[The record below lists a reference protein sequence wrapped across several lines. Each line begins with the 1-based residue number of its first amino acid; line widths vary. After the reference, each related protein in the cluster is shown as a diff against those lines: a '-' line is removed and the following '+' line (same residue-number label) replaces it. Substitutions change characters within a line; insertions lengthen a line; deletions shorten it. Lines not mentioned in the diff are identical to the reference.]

1 MEVFLRILFKL
12 WYYLCQLLEKVFFL
26 LSFAMVWALRKIK
39 KPKLRPKT
47 LLLIKLDAIGDY
59 VLFRNFL
66 QPLRE
71 AYTGYEITFLCNAD
85 FLEIVHAYDRSCVDY
100 IIPVDMR
107 KWYWMYALFYRPKML
122 YLLNKQG
129 YEIVIVPTYHRFPH
143 RDDYLVRLIHA
154 QHKIG
159 SKGLELTEQWYYK
172 ATENL
177 RPCDM
182 AYTTLLDTTPG
193 ALFEFERNKE
203 FFGQLLQR
211 PLTEIQLHLR
221 ALPANISLSLPMS
234 YGVFFLGA
242 SDPRRKWAIASWI
255 ALAQK
260 ISPAFSIV
268 LCGSKKEV
276 LDALQIIDSVPGTIN
291 LAGKTTWIELL
302 HVLSKA
308 SFIVS
313 NETAIPH
320 FSVALGLGPVFVI
333 SNANTL
339 KRFVPYPEY
348 MNANYHVIYHPK
360 IEILLQTPH
369 GFGRCIE
376 IYSHG
381 RLLDLRIPHPQFP
394 QRVADKMAIVNPDFI
409 KNT

>member
-1 MEVFLRILFKL
+1 MGVFVRRLFKI
-12 WYYLCQLLEKVFFL
+12 WYILCQLAEEVFFL
-26 LSFAMVWALRKIK
+26 MSFAMVWVLRKIK
-39 KPKLRPKT
+39 KPRIRPKT

-71 AYTGYEITFLCNAD
+71 AYAGYEITFLCNAD
-85 FLEIVHAYDRSCVDY
+85 FLEIVHAYDRFCVDH

-107 KWYWMYALFYRPKML
+107 NWYWMHALFYRPKVL

-129 YEIVIVPTYHRFPH
+129 YEIVIVPTYHRFPY

-159 SKGLELTEQWYYK
+159 SKGLELTRQWHE
-172 ATENL
+172 ATEKL

-182 AYTTLLDTTPG
+182 AYTTLLDTTPEE
-193 ALFEFERNKE
+193 LFEFERNKE
-203 FFGQLLQR
+203 FFSQLLQR
-211 PLTEIQLHLR
+211 PLTEIQLHLH
-221 ALPANISLSLPMS
+221 ALPANTSLSLPMS

-242 SDPRRKWAIASWI
+242 SDPRRKWALASWI
-255 ALAQK
+255 ALAKK
-260 ISPAFSIV
+260 ISPAFQIV

-276 LDALQIIDSVPGTIN
+276 LDALQIIDGVPEAIN

-333 SNANTL
+333 SNANGS
-339 KRFVPYPEY
+339 KR
-348 MNANYHVIYHPK
+348 K
-360 IEILLQTPH
+360 
-369 GFGRCIE
+369 
-376 IYSHG
+376 
-381 RLLDLRIPHPQFP
+381 
-394 QRVADKMAIVNPDFI
+394 K
-409 KNT
+409 

>member
-1 MEVFLRILFKL
+1 MKVSVRRLFKI
-12 WYYLCQLLEKVFFL
+12 WYILCQLAEEVFFL
-26 LSFAMVWALRKIK
+26 MSFAMVWVLRKIK
-39 KPKLRPKT
+39 KPRIRPKT

-71 AYTGYEITFLCNAD
+71 AYAGYEITFLCNAD
-85 FLEIVHAYDRSCVDY
+85 LLEIVHAYDRSCVDH

-107 KWYWMYALFYRPKML
+107 KWYWMHALFYRPKML
-122 YLLNKQG
+122 YLLNQQG
-129 YEIVIVPTYHRFPH
+129 YEIVIVPAYHRSLY

-159 SKGLELTEQWYYK
+159 SKGLELTRQWHE
-172 ATENL
+172 ATEKL

-182 AYTTLLDTTPG
+182 AYTTLLDTTPEE
-193 ALFEFERNKE
+193 LFEFERNKE
-203 FFGQLLQR
+203 FFSQLLQR

-221 ALPANISLSLPMS
+221 ALPADTSLSLPMS

-242 SDPRRKWAIASWI
+242 SDPRRKWALASWI
-255 ALAQK
+255 ALAKK
-260 ISPAFSIV
+260 ISPAFKIV

-276 LDALQIIDSVPGTIN
+276 LDGLQIIGGVPEAIN

-302 HVLSKA
+302 YVLSKA

-333 SNANTL
+333 SNANGS
-339 KRFVPYPEY
+339 KR
-348 MNANYHVIYHPK
+348 K
-360 IEILLQTPH
+360 
-369 GFGRCIE
+369 
-376 IYSHG
+376 
-381 RLLDLRIPHPQFP
+381 
-394 QRVADKMAIVNPDFI
+394 K
-409 KNT
+409 